1 MIGTKPAQQQALA
14 HRPPVPQHASSTPV
28 WLILLLLAAAIAFVV
43 VPLWQLLFAGPFRW
57 HVAQPA
63 FWQGGLEALALAVL
77 IATGF
82 VVGRRWAVV
91 ALVVI
96 PCALYLRRHAID
108 VPLLIDLIHV
118 EVTIG
123 TGMYVR
129 RLLNLPAAHKAIDYL
144 QAFVVGFAAWNV
156 LAWTLSAI
164 DLGSIAAM
172 RWLLALLIIPAVIA
186 RQAPLI
192 VFLGRKLS
200 EESVIDRAWLGM
212 LTAWL
217 IVLLAKSKTAIGY
230 DAIWYGLRA
239 AEVFVPGDSAFE
251 SLGLVSPVHYF
262 PKLHEM
268 FTLPLADLRDSSVI
282 SGISVLMLI
291 PTLIACRLAMRKLD
305 VPAIAQLPALL
316 AIATLPALATLA
328 TQPKPDVTA
337 TAFVMI
343 AVLLAFDAV
352 SRRSRSAMIWMFA
365 CLALASFSKLTAIPY
380 AGMLLI
386 ATLLLAWRSAPVP
399 SPPDV
404 DVTHKMANE
413 KFAWVALGM
422 ALLASAMTVART
434 WILAGVPTI
443 GPDPLLKIWSWLGMR
458 LVEPAGTLGWT
469 MVQDWSD
476 VPVLI
481 VDWLFR
487 PQRLPH
493 IIVTWTGNI
502 WLWLG
507 IATALAAWSTR
518 RRASREPRITMPAT
532 AWPLIALIATGLM
545 LAVAIRY
552 HFRGSDGNYFI
563 YALLPAIMLGAGGL
577 FRRLHGS
584 RAINAVVAGM
594 IGLVAF
600 QGAYTFASAA
610 WTPGTRGLDT
620 RMDLSWKQLN
630 VRRAITLEKAGL
642 LAIGRYL
649 SDAPRSTRIIGLV
662 DRDVGLWLPR
672 RYEDLTMISYSRP
685 DYIDDEQI
693 LTRFIVE
700 QNIRYMIL
708 PSPGTEI
715 DALPASPAIEQVSN
729 RIQAHRS
736 TFRLDDRDYFLL
748 DFSSVP
754 TEVLEPLLRRPEGSE
769 SQAMISPTTD
779 LHAPKDRART
789 SGRRLAHPES
799 AKAVRLPKDRRTAF
813 E

>member
-1 MIGTKPAQQQALA
+1 MIPTPQSAPVQ
-14 HRPPVPQHASSTPV
+14 RPPLPQHSSSSPS
-28 WLILLLLAAAIAFVV
+28 WLILLLLSAAVAFVA

-63 FWQGGLEALALAVL
+63 FWQGGLEAIALAAL

-82 VVGRRWAVV
+82 VVRKRWAVV
-91 ALVVI
+91 AIVVV

-129 RLLNLPAAHKAIDYL
+129 RLLHLPAAHKAIHYL
-144 QAFVVGFAAWNV
+144 QAFIVGFAAWNV
-156 LAWTLSAI
+156 LAWTLSAVGF
-164 DLGSIAAM
+164 GSAAAM
-172 RWLLALLIIPAVIA
+172 RWLLVLLVVPAVAA
-186 RQAPLI
+186 RQAPLV
-192 VFLGRKLS
+192 VFLGRKLR
-200 EESVIDRAWLGM
+200 EEAAIDRAWFGVLV
-212 LTAWL
+212 AWL
-217 IVLLAKSKTAIGY
+217 IVLLAKSKTAIGH

-239 AEVFVPGDSAFE
+239 TEVFVAGNSAFE

-282 SGISVLMLI
+282 SGISVLMLV
-291 PTLIACRLAMRKLD
+291 PTLIACRLIMRRLD
-305 VPAIAQLPALL
+305 VPAAAQIPSLL

-343 AVLLAFDAV
+343 AVLLAFDVV
-352 SRRSRSAMIWMFA
+352 SRRSPSALIWMVA

-386 ATLLLAWRSAPVP
+386 TTLLLAWRCAPVP

-404 DVTHKMANE
+404 SVTDTKANM
-413 KFAWVALGM
+413 KFAWVALVV

-443 GPDPLLKIWSWLGMR
+443 GPDPLLKVWSWLGMR
-458 LVEPAGTLGWT
+458 LVEPVGTLGWT
-469 MVQDWSD
+469 MAQDWSD
-476 VPVLI
+476 VPALI

-507 IATALAAWSTR
+507 IGTALGAWSTR
-518 RRASREPRITMPAT
+518 RSASSASRTTMPAT
-532 AWPLIALIATGLM
+532 AWPLVALIATGLV
-545 LAVAIRY
+545 LALAIRY

-584 RAINAVVAGM
+584 GAINAAMAGV
-594 IGLVAF
+594 IVLAAF
-600 QGAYTFASAA
+600 QAAYTFASAA
-610 WTPGTRGLDT
+610 WTTGTRGLDT

-642 LAIGRYL
+642 LTISRYL
-649 SDAPRSTRIIGLV
+649 RDAPRGTRIIGLV
-662 DRDVGLWLPR
+662 NNDAGLWLPR
-672 RYEDLTMISYSRP
+672 RYEDLTMISYSKP
-685 DYIDDEQI
+685 DYVDDEQV
-693 LTRFIVE
+693 LTRFIVD
-700 QNIRYMIL
+700 QRIRHVIL
-708 PSPGTEI
+708 PNPGVAT
-715 DALPASPAIEQVSN
+715 DALPASPAIKQVVS
-729 RIQAHRS
+729 RIQAHPS
-736 TFRLDDRDYFLL
+736 TRRVDDRDYFLL
-748 DFSSVP
+748 DFSSVS
-754 TEVLEPLLRRPEGSE
+754 TEDLERVLKTPEGN
-769 SQAMISPTTD
+769 
-779 LHAPKDRART
+779 
-789 SGRRLAHPES
+789 GN
-799 AKAVRLPKDRRTAF
+799 
-813 E
+813 